1 MFCCLAYNGTV
12 VAGDSASSHLR
23 LSPAHVKKIK
33 CYLICGKATA
43 TRTILYTAR
52 HVSGLRARFCSS
64 PSPTTRGLSQNV
76 GLCRSAHHFVT
87 LFWLCRR
94 SDKCSRLLHGTMGL
108 GMALP
113 NPSFFFLPLS
123 GLKGFCPRR
132 STLSA
137 KMRVRSRHT

>member
-64 PSPTTRGLSQNV
+64 PSPNYAGSPKMLAFVAALTILLLISG
-76 GLCRSAHHFVT
+76 SAVAQIGAPGCFTAPWGWVWLFLILLFFAFV
-87 LFWLCRR
+87 
-94 SDKCSRLLHGTMGL
+94 KAERLL
-108 GMALP
+108 
-113 NPSFFFLPLS
+113 
-123 GLKGFCPRR
+123 
-132 STLSA
+132 
-137 KMRVRSRHT
+137 